1 MPISKEDAQK
11 LLQDRNIKDET
22 YNSLPFVIDPNQMS
36 TDAPVIDA
44 SAIAGQ
50 EQAGTSLPTIPS
62 VPAIFAREGLN
73 LGFGAIKTGADAAQ
87 FQNQQSME
95 APVFENK
102 RADEAQKELIDQGKD
117 AKAGVEKIG
126 ETQRDLAAPVSGE
139 ATEAAKGTA
148 TLGITSND
156 YINQQMQLND
166 QILGESEKALTNL
179 RSKIAINPNRLMEK
193 ISADGKGPMVTLALV
208 LGGIGAGLT
217 GQPNAAIAFL
227 EKRIKD
233 DIESQK
239 DSIKNY
245 FEQEGQIRALSKE
258 VRASAG
264 ENVMAKAA
272 SQAIVLTGYRAA
284 IENVLQN
291 VTDKTAVE
299 KAQALMMSL
308 DERIAKATL
317 DYDNIH
323 KANIKSGSSESSNLL
338 GAAILGYTN
347 NLGLGSA
354 IGVPRQT
361 MDTTRVRGQYGLGIT
376 QPVANTRQVEQPKK
390 EVPKKEEAKKET
402 SLTDAFLRGFTKQI
416 FGPAEK

>member
-1 MPISKEDAQK
+1 MPISIEDAQK

-22 YNSLPFVIDPNQMS
+22 YNSIPAVINPNQIS
-36 TDAPVIDA
+36 TDAPMIDA
-44 SAIAGQ
+44 SAVAGQ
-50 EQAGTSLPTIPS
+50 EQA
-62 VPAIFAREGLN
+62 N
-73 LGFGAIKTGADAAQ
+73 LGALVAGAGQAIQGAANVAAPIIKAGSDAAQ
-87 FQNQQSME
+87 FQNQQGME

-102 RADEAQKELIDQGKD
+102 RASEAQQKLIKQGEA
-117 AKAGVEKIG
+117 AKSGAEAIG
-126 ETQRDLAAPVSGE
+126 KAQRDIAAPISGE
-139 ATEAAKGTA
+139 ATQGAKETT
-148 TLGITSND
+148 TLGTD
-156 YINQQMQLND
+156 AAEYTKQQMQLND

-193 ISADGKGPMVTLALV
+193 ISADGKGPMTTIALV

-217 GQPNAAIAFL
+217 GQPNAAQAIL
-227 EKRIKD
+227 EKRIQQ
-233 DIESQK
+233 DIDAQQT
-239 DSIKNY
+239 SIKNA

-272 SQAIVLTGYRAA
+272 SQAIVLAGYRAA

-323 KANIKSGSSESSNLL
+323 KANIRSGSSETSNLL
-338 GAAILGYTN
+338 GAGILGYTN
-347 NLGLGSA
+347 NLGLN

-361 MDTTRVRGQYGLGIT
+361 MDTTGVRGQYGLGIT
-376 QPVANTRQVEQPKK
+376 QPVANTRQIEQPKK
-390 EVPKKEEAKKET
+390 EVPKKEEAKKEA
-402 SLTDAFLRGFTKQI
+402 SFTDAFLRGFTKQI
-416 FGPAEK
+416 FGPADK

>member
-22 YNSLPFVIDPNQMS
+22 YNSLPFVIDPNQIS
-36 TDAPVIDA
+36 TDNPVIDA

-50 EQAGTSLPTIPS
+50 EQAGTSLPTTPS
-62 VPAIFAREGLN
+62 VPGIIAREGLN
-73 LGFGAIKTGADAAQ
+73 LGLGAIKAGADAAT
-87 FQNQQSME
+87 FNNQQSID
-95 APVFENK
+95 AAVFENR
-102 RADEAQKELIDQGKD
+102 RADEAQKQLINQGKA
-117 AKAGVEKIG
+117 AKAGIEKIG
-126 ETQRDLAAPVSGE
+126 EAQRDIAAPISGE
-139 ATEAAKGTA
+139 ATQGAKETT
-148 TLGITSND
+148 TLGTD
-156 YINQQMQLND
+156 AAEYTRQQMQIND

-193 ISADGKGPMVTLALV
+193 ISADGKGPMTTIALV
-208 LGGIGAGLT
+208 LGGIGSGLT
-217 GQPNAAIAFL
+217 GAPNAAMSIL
-227 EKRIKD
+227 EKRIQQ
-233 DIESQK
+233 DIDAQQT
-239 DSIKNY
+239 SIKNA

-317 DYDNIH
+317 DYDNVH
-323 KANIKSGSSESSNLL
+323 KANIRSGSSETSNLL
-338 GAAILGYTN
+338 GAGILGYTN
-347 NLGLGSA
+347 NLGLN

-361 MDTTRVRGQYGLGIT
+361 IDTTRISGQYGLGIT
-376 QPVANTRQVEQPKK
+376 QPVANIRQVEQPKK

-402 SLTDAFLRGFTKQI
+402 SFTDAFLRGFTKQI
-416 FGPAEK
+416 FGPADK

>member
-36 TDAPVIDA
+36 TDNPVIDA

-50 EQAGTSLPTIPS
+50 EQAGTSLPTTPS

-73 LGFGAIKTGADAAQ
+73 LGLGAIKAGADAAQ
-87 FQNQQSME
+87 FQNQQSIE

-102 RADEAQKELIDQGKD
+102 RAEEAQKQLIQQGIK
-117 AKAGVEKIG
+117 AKKGAETIG
-126 ETQRDLAAPVSGE
+126 EEQKKTAAPVSEE
-139 ATEAAKGTA
+139 ATQGAKSTT
-148 TLGITSND
+148 TLGTD
-156 YINQQMQLND
+156 AAEYTKQQMQLND

-193 ISADGKGPMVTLALV
+193 ISADGKGPMTTIALV

-217 GQPNAAIAFL
+217 GQPNAAQAIL
-227 EKRIKD
+227 EKRIQQ
-233 DIESQK
+233 DIDAQQT
-239 DSIKNY
+239 SIRNA

-272 SQAIVLTGYRAA
+272 SQAIVLSGYRAA

-291 VTDKTAVE
+291 VTDKTAIE
-299 KAQALMMSL
+299 KAQALMLTL

-347 NLGLGSA
+347 NLGLN

-361 MDTTRVRGQYGLGIT
+361 VDTSKAKSRFGLGIT
-376 QPVANTRQVEQPKK
+376 EPVRNTPSVAPQQA
-390 EVPKKEEAKKET
+390 PKKEESKKEG

>member
-11 LLQDRNIKDET
+11 LLQSRNITDET
-22 YNSLPFVIDPNQMS
+22 YNSLPLVMDPNQMS
-36 TDAPVIDA
+36 TDSPAIDA

-50 EQAGTSLPTIPS
+50 EQAGTSLPTTPSIPG
-62 VPAIFAREGLN
+62 IIAREGLN
-73 LGFGAIKTGADAAQ
+73 LGFGAIKAGSDSAQ
-87 FQNQQSME
+87 FQNQQSIDL
-95 APVFENK
+95 PVFDSK
-102 RADEAQKELIDQGKD
+102 RAEEAQQQLIKQNIK
-117 AKAGVEKIG
+117 AKKGAETIG
-126 ETQRDLAAPVSGE
+126 EEQKKTAAPVSKE
-139 ATEAAKGTA
+139 ATEGALGTT
-148 TLGITSND
+148 TLGTDSAE
-156 YINQQMQLND
+156 YTKQQMQLND

-193 ISADGKGPMVTLALV
+193 ISADGKGPMTTIALV

-217 GQPNAAIAFL
+217 GQPNAAQAIL
-227 EKRIKD
+227 EKRIQQ
-233 DIESQK
+233 DIDAQQT
-239 DSIKNY
+239 SIKNY
-245 FEQEGQIRALSKE
+245 FEQEAQVRALSKE

-272 SQAIVLTGYRAA
+272 SQAIVLSGYKAA

-299 KAQALMMSL
+299 KAQALMLTL

-347 NLGLGSA
+347 NLGLN

-361 MDTTRVRGQYGLGIT
+361 VNTTGVRSQYGLGIT
-376 QPVANTRQVEQPKK
+376 QPVANTRAPEQPKK
-390 EVPKKEEAKKET
+390 ETPKKEEPKKET
-402 SLTDAFLRGFTKQI
+402 SMTDAFLRGFTKQI
-416 FGPAEK
+416 FGPADK

>member
-11 LLQDRNIKDET
+11 LLQSRNITDET
-22 YNSLPFVIDPNQMS
+22 YNSLPLVIDPNQMS
-36 TDAPVIDA
+36 TDYPVIDA

-50 EQAGTSLPTIPS
+50 EQAGTSLPTTPSIPG
-62 VPAIFAREGLN
+62 IIAREGLN
-73 LGFGAIKTGADAAQ
+73 LGFGAIKAGSDSAQ
-87 FQNQQSME
+87 FQNQQSIDL
-95 APVFENK
+95 PVFDSK
-102 RADEAQKELIDQGKD
+102 RAEEAQQQLIKQNIK
-117 AKAGVEKIG
+117 AKKGAETIG
-126 ETQRDLAAPVSGE
+126 EEQKKTAAPVSKE
-139 ATEAAKGTA
+139 ATEGALGTT
-148 TLGITSND
+148 TLGTDSAE
-156 YINQQMQLND
+156 YTKQQMQLND

-193 ISADGKGPMVTLALV
+193 ISADGKGPMTTIALV

-217 GQPNAAIAFL
+217 GQPNAAQAIL
-227 EKRIKD
+227 EKRIQQ
-233 DIESQK
+233 DIDAQQT
-239 DSIKNY
+239 SIKNY
-245 FEQEGQIRALSKE
+245 FEQEAQVRALSKE

-272 SQAIVLTGYRAA
+272 SQAIVLSGYKAA

-299 KAQALMMSL
+299 KAQALMLTL

-347 NLGLGSA
+347 NLGLN

-361 MDTTRVRGQYGLGIT
+361 VNTTGVRSQYGLGIT
-376 QPVANTRQVEQPKK
+376 QPVANTRAPEQPKK
-390 EVPKKEEAKKET
+390 ETPKKEEPKKET
-402 SLTDAFLRGFTKQI
+402 SMTDAFLRGFTKQI
-416 FGPAEK
+416 FGPADK